1 MWPRFYISK
10 GRCTSGIRVVEDTPN
25 YKEVSVGPK
34 DTSEKLQDDIAEM
47 YKRGSEDD
55 DEDEED
61 EDPEA
66 DEGD

>member
-1 MWPRFYISK
+1 MEE
-10 GRCTSGIRVVEDTPN
+10 TLN

-55 DEDEED
+55 EDEDEED